1 MPAPPNPF
9 SYFEHSR
16 EGRGVGDHWLVRVP
30 ERPGA
35 RFDLNLVPLSP
46 TWRDDP
52 ASLQALTEIERQPW
66 ADQAARSREGVR
78 LRLRDSWIETLGACL
93 QHGEVPEV
101 ALSAFDQR
109 PRFVVH
115 ACDGSPTGA
124 LELGDMR
131 GLALSGALA
140 GALTEAGARVERRTL
155 IAAPEVKST
164 AERRGWLHARQRTL
178 ERAGIV
184 SELVP
189 ESDFVKQAAELQA
202 RASAL
207 GEELTLAQARAL
219 AYWEAAPGLQSKT
232 SVCVCEAQSGS
243 HFVSA
248 DGLVDELT
256 AVGERDAHPSHVVI
270 YEHVFGGEQTVAAG
284 GPALSIDELMDWL
297 GPRVEETPQAMELAS
312 RVGGSA
318 SLVRQLAFGY
328 FLPRPLLQRVDLFV
342 EKLLRARESPGWDL
356 ARAYA
361 ADASSGSSPR
371 ELAADGDYR
380 FAVVHAAQ
388 LGERL
393 GLALERLDPG
403 PLARHSVG
411 FARWCLQ
418 RERSEAVQR
427 VIRTAL
433 QQELRVLGLQ

>member
-9 SYFEHSR
+9 SYFEQSL
-16 EGRGVGDHWLVRVP
+16 EQRGIGDHWLVRVP

-35 RFDLNLVPLSP
+35 RFDLNLVPRSP

-52 ASLQALTEIERQPW
+52 ASLHALEQIERQPW
-66 ADQAARSREGVR
+66 AGLLTRSRDGVR
-78 LRLRDSWIETLGACL
+78 LRLRDGWIETLGERL
-93 QHGEVPEV
+93 QQGEAAGV
-101 ALSAFDQR
+101 ASAAIDKR
-109 PRFVVH
+109 ERFVVQ
-115 ACDGSPTGA
+115 ACDGSSTGA
-124 LELGDMR
+124 LELADLR

-140 GALTEAGARVERRTL
+140 NALAEAGAHVELRTL

-164 AERRGWLHARQRTL
+164 AGRRGWLSGRRATL
-178 ERAGIV
+178 ERLGVV
-184 SELVP
+184 SELVS
-189 ESDFVKQAAELQA
+189 EADFVKQAGELGA
-202 RASAL
+202 RAAAL
-207 GEELTLAQARAL
+207 GHELTPAQARAL
-219 AYWEAAPGLQSKT
+219 AYWQAAPGLRGKT

-248 DGLVDELT
+248 DGLADELIAAGT
-256 AVGERDAHPSHVVI
+256 GDAHPTHVVV
-270 YEHVFGGEQTVAAG
+270 YEHVYGGEQALAPG
-284 GPALSIDELMDWL
+284 GPPLSIDELMDWL
-297 GPRVEETPQAMELAS
+297 SARVEETPPAHELAG

-318 SLVRQLAFGY
+318 KLARQLALGY

-361 ADASSGSSPR
+361 ADASSSSSPR

-388 LGERL
+388 LGDRL
-393 GLALERLDPG
+393 ALALERLDPG
-403 PLARHSVG
+403 PLARHSVS
-411 FARWCLQ
+411 FARWSLQ

-433 QQELRVLGLQ
+433 AQELRVLGLQ

>member
-9 SYFEHSR
+9 SYFEQSP
-16 EGRGVGDHWLVRVP
+16 EGRGAGDHWLVRVP

-140 GALTEAGARVERRTL
+140 GALGEAGARVERRTL
-155 IAAPEVKST
+155 IAAPEVGSA
-164 AERRGWLHARQRTL
+164 AERRGWLPERRATL
-178 ERAGIV
+178 ERAGIT

-189 ESDFVKQAAELQA
+189 ESDFVRQAAELQA
-202 RASAL
+202 RADAL
-207 GEELTLAQARAL
+207 GQKLMPAQARAL
-219 AYWEAAPGLQSKT
+219 AYWEAAPGLQDKT
-232 SVCVCEAQSGS
+232 SVCVCETQSGS

-248 DGLVDELT
+248 DGLVDELI
-256 AVGERDAHPSHVVI
+256 AVGERDPHPSHTVV
-270 YEHVFGGEQTVAAG
+270 YERVFGGEQTLTPDA
-284 GPALSIDELMDWL
+284 PALSIDELMDWL
-297 GPRVEETPQAMELAS
+297 GARVEEVPHATELAS
-312 RVGGSA
+312 RVGGSQR
-318 SLVRQLAFGY
+318 LVRQLALGY

-371 ELAADGDYR
+371 EPAADGDYR

-393 GLALERLDPG
+393 GLALERRDPG
-403 PLARHSVG
+403 PRARHSLG
-411 FARWCLQ
+411 FARWSLQ
-418 RERSEAVQR
+418 RERSDAVQR
-427 VIRTAL
+427 VIRSAL
-433 QQELRVLGLQ
+433 ARELRVLGLQ